1 MSRAKVHAGQQHL
14 KNAGSSA
21 PTRPHT
27 HPPRHPPTH
36 PPFFSTGLLHLGQGL
51 VLALSQ
57 LEVSLPSFMRRSQ
70 SRSMSQVAGLCCT
83 SQQAKQNLWPH
94 AQSTC
99 GSPASGG
106 EQAGRQVGWMSQAEC
121 ASGWAAA

>member
-1 MSRAKVHAGQQHL
+1 MFAHL
-14 KNAGSSA
+14 VPCSKTRKNGPSSTTA
-21 PTRPHT
+21 TPATQPPSHPAT
-27 HPPRHPPTH
+27 HPATH

-99 GSPASGG
+99 GTRPGQGG
-106 EQAGRQVGWMSQAEC
+106 RRAGGRG
-121 ASGWAAA
+121 GG